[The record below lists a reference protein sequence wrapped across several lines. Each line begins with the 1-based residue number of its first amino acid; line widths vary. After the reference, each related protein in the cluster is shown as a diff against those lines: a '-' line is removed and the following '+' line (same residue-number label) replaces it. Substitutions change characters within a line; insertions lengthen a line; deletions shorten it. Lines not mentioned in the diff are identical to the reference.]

1 MTDIELQKIWSSY
14 DQKLEEARLLNM
26 QSWVLNMQCYE
37 ALQSQKAK
45 SKLKSLLAIKWV
57 AVFFGILWILFVGF
71 LVYHSFSM
79 SRIVF
84 VICGIAN
91 MIITLVAIALYIQQI
106 IYIRQIDNSE
116 TVVEVQRKIA
126 SLRLSTLNAPRVLF
140 LSLPLY
146 SAFYIS
152 KEMLEHAGAL
162 WLTIQF
168 GCIAIFI
175 FLAIWLYRNI
185 NFKNMDKK
193 WFRLLFSS
201 SEWTSITKAM
211 ELLDEIEEFK
221 REC

>member
-1 MTDIELQKIWSSY
+1 MTDIELQNIWKSY
-14 DQKLEEARLLNM
+14 DQKLEEARLLNL
-26 QSWVLNMQCYE
+26 QSWVLNVQCFE
-37 ALQSQKAK
+37 AMQSQKAK
-45 SKLKSLLAIKWV
+45 SKLKSLLAIKWA
-57 AVFFGILWILFVGF
+57 AVVLGLLWVSFVGF
-71 LVYHSFSM
+71 LVYHSFSV
-79 SRIVF
+79 SSIAF

-91 MIITLVAIALYIQQI
+91 IVITLVAIGLYIQQI

-116 TVVEVQRKIA
+116 TVVDVQRKIA
-126 SLRLSTLNAPRVLF
+126 SLRLSTLNAPRILF

-146 SAFYIS
+146 SAFYINN
-152 KEMLEHAGAL
+152 EMIEHAGAL

-185 NFKNMDKK
+185 NFKNKDKK

-221 REC
+221 KEH